1 MRIWGAA
8 LGLGLAASCI
18 APARAQIPSI
28 NPGVIQNDVDRQ
40 RRQLEQQSAPPKLN
54 GPAVIGGER
63 EKSQLLKPGG
73 PKFRLHKVEFD
84 ASKFITPAELDEI
97 AKKYVGKNVDIAS
110 LLQLVADI
118 NALYTE
124 RGIVTGIATLPEQD
138 AKGGIVRIKLT
149 EGRLQKTTI
158 EGNKQ
163 TRPDYILQRVKEPEG
178 EVLDVPKLNRDVIWF
193 NRTNDVQIKAL
204 LQPGTSF
211 GLTDLQFAVIEPPVD
226 TLQLFTDNQGAENTG
241 RWEGGAFYKRHG
253 LFGVDDR
260 LTFYGVRSDGN
271 LNGNV
276 AYSIPVNPWGG
287 RAGVSYTEGKIKIIQ
302 GPFVALD
309 VTGRSSQAAVNFSQ
323 PVWVTQNWLVL
334 LNAAETEGKTVS
346 RFATVAVT
354 QDHYDKATAGLSVTN
369 SGNTYSIT
377 VSPAVNYIAWQ
388 DHVLGNNR
396 AFNTY
401 TGSMFATSAAGACK
415 FQHQRA
421 GELAVHTGK
430 AAAGRPDLLDR
441 WSHHR
446 ARLSLQLGVRRQR
459 LLFQR
464 RAALQL
470 VAMAPG
476 FRHLHLHRLG
486 GGVLDVSGN
495 HRTGLGRRRLLL
507 DLRLVHDVRGE
518 LRDAAEDG
526 RLDPAPLRG
535 LWPRHF
541 PAVVDVPEAGKPRAG
556 CGRGRQEQVVGRMG
570 YALNAAV

>member
-1 MRIWGAA
+1 MRILGASLA
-8 LGLGLAASCI
+8 IGLAACCI
-18 APARAQIPSI
+18 ASARAQSI

-40 RRQLEQQSAPPKLN
+40 RRQLEQQSAPPKLT

-73 PKFRLHKVEFD
+73 PKFRLRKVTFD
-84 ASKFITPAELDEI
+84 ESKFITPAELDEI
-97 AKKYVGKNVDIAS
+97 AKRYVGKDVDIAS

-118 NALYTE
+118 NAVYAA

-138 AKGGIVRIKLT
+138 AKGGVVRVKLT
-149 EGRLQKTTI
+149 EGRLQKTTV

-163 TRPDYILQRVKEPEG
+163 TRTDYILDRVKEPEG

-226 TLQLFTDNQGAENTG
+226 TLQLFTDNQGSENTG

-287 RAGVSYTEGKIKIIQ
+287 RAGVSYTEGKIKIVQ

-323 PVWVTQNWLVL
+323 PVWVTQDWLVL
-334 LNAAETEGKTVS
+334 LNAALTEGKTVS

-354 QDHYDKATAGLSVTN
+354 DDHYDKTTAGISVTK

-377 VSPAVNYIAWQ
+377 VSPAVNYVAWH
-388 DHVLGNNR
+388 DYLLGNNR

-401 TGSMFATSAAGACK
+401 TGSLIATSAAGPQNFSANVLASWQYTQEK
-415 FQHQRA
+415 LLPGDQIFSIGGPTTVRGYPSNAASGDSGYYLNAELHYNWSQWLRGFDTYIFTDWGAVYSTFPGVTEMASVGVGFSWTYAQFMTFEANYATPLKMAVSTQNHYEAYGRVIFRPLLMFQKPEPPA
-421 GELAVHTGK
+421 PVAAV
-430 AAAGRPDLLDR
+430 AGRSR
-441 WSHHR
+441 S
-446 ARLSLQLGVRRQR
+446 
-459 LLFQR
+459 
-464 RAALQL
+464 
-470 VAMAPG
+470 
-476 FRHLHLHRLG
+476 
-486 GGVLDVSGN
+486 
-495 HRTGLGRRRLLL
+495 
-507 DLRLVHDVRGE
+507 
-518 LRDAAEDG
+518 
-526 RLDPAPLRG
+526 
-535 LWPRHF
+535 
-541 PAVVDVPEAGKPRAG
+541 
-556 CGRGRQEQVVGRMG
+556 
-570 YALNAAV
+570 